1 MGFLYLWAH
10 GTTLCVQP
18 FAYFAPLVSITAF
31 IFIVFIITALKQVLD
46 NKDQHLL
53 W

>member
-1 MGFLYLWAH
+1 MQFWYLWAH
-10 GTTLCVQP
+10 GTTLYAQP
-18 FAYFAPLVSITAF
+18 FAYFAPLVSITVF